1 MSRPDPHQ
9 IARRP
14 MVRAGAGVAR
24 LARQAPTARALFTAD
39 GRLDIDAL
47 HRLVELAPAVSEGQ
61 AYPAPGG
68 GEQFLGSTVLTLH
81 PVDARLTP
89 LDAAGLERL
98 ADALA
103 HDPRARHVLR
113 DRVYREMAR
122 LLGPDTPDRFDFGA
136 APRVDGDRVHV
147 VGDFEAMLERRA
159 VTDGR
164 P

>member
-14 MVRAGAGVAR
+14 MVRAGVGVPRHATQAR
-24 LARQAPTARALFTAD
+24 AASALFTAD
-39 GRLDIDAL
+39 GRLDVDAL

-61 AYPAPGG
+61 AYPGPGG
-68 GEQFLGSTVLTLH
+68 GEQFLGSTVLTLD
-81 PVDARLTP
+81 PAAAKLPP
-89 LDAAGLERL
+89 LDADGLARL

-122 LLGPDTPDRFDFGA
+122 LLGPDTPDAFDFGA
-136 APRVDGDRVHV
+136 APRVEGDRVHV
-147 VGDFEAMLERRA
+147 VGDFEATLERRA